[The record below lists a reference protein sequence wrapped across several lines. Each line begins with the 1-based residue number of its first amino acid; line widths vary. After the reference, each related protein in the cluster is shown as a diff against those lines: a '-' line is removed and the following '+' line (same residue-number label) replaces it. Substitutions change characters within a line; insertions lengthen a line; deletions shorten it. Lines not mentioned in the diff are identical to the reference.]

1 MTHDQIAHHLNRWQ
15 RVMQAMDEKMSS
27 FYALTGY
34 ADGPLSHAICELQEE
49 YTRLLAEHLD
59 WDCDTL
65 QDWWLEHG
73 FGANPLQAGFK
84 GDDMREISGNAE
96 LAKFIH
102 DDKARSGGMTECDLL
117 RAAIRRLCNIYVV
130 DDYYSGDLREDQL
143 NRAVERAIDKAIQE
157 NNP

>member
-34 ADGPLSHAICELQEE
+34 VDGPLSHAICELQEE

-73 FGANPLQAGFK
+73 FGANPLQAGFT
-84 GDDMREISGNAE
+84 GAQMLEITGITSFANAV
-96 LAKFIH
+96 H
-102 DDKARSGGMTECDLL
+102 DAKARRSVITKFDLF
-117 RAAIRRLCNIYVV
+117 AAAMRLT
-130 DDYYSGDLREDQL
+130 
-143 NRAVERAIDKAIQE
+143 
-157 NNP
+157 